1 MYIAQVLSSQKDDKS
16 GMFNIIIKE
25 TKGIKKKDI
34 LTLYEA
40 NRWSSAQRPDALY
53 NALMNSDSL
62 VSAWDGSELVGLGN
76 AITDG
81 YLVVYYPHLL
91 ILPEYQGQ
99 GIGKR
104 IMEVFH
110 ERYAGFHQQILVAD
124 GKAIDFYRQCG
135 FEPAGDN
142 HAAMWIYQ
150 GADY

>member
-1 MYIAQVLSSQKDDKS
+1 MY
-16 GMFNIIIKE
+16 NIIIKE

-40 NRWSSAQRPDALY
+40 NHWSSAHKPDALY

-62 VSAWDGSELVGLGN
+62 VSAWDGSVLVGLGN

-81 YLVVYYPHLL
+81 HLVVYYPHLL
-91 ILPEYQGQ
+91 VLPDYQGQ

-110 ERYAGFHQQILVAD
+110 EKYAGFHQQILVAD
-124 GKAIDFYRQCG
+124 GKAINFYRQCG

-142 HAAMWIYQ
+142 QAMWIYQ
-150 GADY
+150 GEDY